1 MKNNRSPLVTIFLT
15 VFIDMLGVGI
25 IIPVLPALFFEP
37 ETSIVASSFT
47 SDQRSLLYG
56 ALLAVFPLL
65 QFFGAPMLGSLSDRY
80 GRKPV
85 LLVSQTG
92 TMLGYILRPSR
103 FTGKTYPCCFS
114 PECCPV
120 LREEILRSSF
130 PVLPT

>member
-1 MKNNRSPLVTIFLT
+1 
-15 VFIDMLGVGI
+15 MLGVGI

-92 TMLGYILRPSR
+92 TMLGYILLALAIYWQNLPLLFFSR
-103 FTGKTYPCCFS
+103 MLPGFTGGNIA
-114 PECCPV
+114 V
-120 LREEILRSSF
+120 ILSSIADLSDNTNKADRKS
-130 PVLPT
+130 VV